1 MKFIETLSYKKIID
15 LMFEAK
21 KHLLI
26 SLPSIDEEI
35 AEALILRIKETEI
48 KVVIDN
54 SEESIRNGF
63 GEVKAIEKIRDAG
76 IKLKQCSGNLVLF
89 IIADDIGY
97 FIFPQSRIF
106 SDILEDPKG
115 ANAVRIDPVTI
126 QLLILNYFSSEQITE
141 EIISDKHEAIS
152 ESINHFE
159 KVLSELKQEGVN
171 VSSEDFNE
179 NRFQEFKKKLELNP
193 PLEPDLQRKINTY
206 TAKIQFVELKF
217 SGGNLE
223 NRIAQLPKKAIPI
236 NSEELKNLLLT
247 RIKMFQD
254 LSKNPDYKKFQ
265 DFKDKVDKLRK
276 DFLIPITCRQGKS
289 IIKVEQKEKFKS
301 ELDKLKKEATT
312 LNTVL
317 TEMLEEGKMNTTDLL
332 RNELKAF
339 LTNNEPEELRLIQKE
354 ELKQR
359 KLNDIINT
367 IVVSIKFPDVKK
379 LIEKIS
385 LNELYYDLT
394 WNDFKEEKLLKE
406 FFEKNIMKQD
416 DINSIVDLKKAFDV
430 RK

>member
-35 AEALILRIKETEI
+35 AEALILRIKEVEI
-48 KVVIDN
+48 KVIIDN

-63 GEVKAIEKIRDAG
+63 GEVKAIEKIRGAG
-76 IKLKQCSGNLVLF
+76 IKLKQCSGNLVSF
-89 IIADDIGY
+89 IIADDIGF

-171 VSSEDFNE
+171 ISSEDFNE
-179 NRFQEFKKKLELNP
+179 NRFQELKKRLELNP

-276 DFLIPITCRQGKS
+276 DFLTPITCRQGKS

-301 ELDKLKKEATT
+301 ELDKLKNEATT

-332 RNELKAF
+332 RNELKVF
-339 LTNNEPEELRLIQKE
+339 LKSNEPEELKLIQKE

-406 FFEKNIMKQD
+406 FFEKDIMKQD
-416 DINSIVDLKKAFDV
+416 DIHSIVDLKKAFDV